1 MTDSNLERIREN
13 EIRKNFDKL
22 DSLISSMK
30 ISEES
35 HKKNIIS
42 QMEKLI
48 TDTETKIKNYHIS
61 MEYSDSPKIKEF
73 QQKFQSYKNKYRLLS
88 KNNYDIKEDS
98 NYYNRDDPT
107 QNLTSNSFNKIQLAT
122 RNTIEME
129 SMTGNILGDLNN
141 QTEKM
146 RGVKTKLGVMDNDL
160 NSSNS
165 LLGSIIGKQNDDMKI
180 IIIVGCFL
188 SFIVI
193 CFLIYK
199 IIKFDF
205 MKTFKNVC
213 IV

>member
-1 MTDSNLERIREN
+1 MNDSNLERIREN

-88 KNNYDIKEDS
+88 KNNFDIKEDS

-107 QNLTSNSFNKIQLAT
+107 QNLTSISFNKIQLAT

-188 SFIVI
+188 TFIVI

-199 IIKFDF
+199 IIKHFA
-205 MKTFKNVC
+205 
-213 IV
+213 

>member
-1 MTDSNLERIREN
+1 MNDSNLERIREN

-35 HKKNIIS
+35 YKRNIIS

-88 KNNYDIKEDS
+88 KNNFDIKEDS

-107 QNLTSNSFNKIQLAT
+107 QNLTSISFNKIQLAT

-188 SFIVI
+188 TFIVI

-199 IIKFDF
+199 IIKHFA
-205 MKTFKNVC
+205 
-213 IV
+213 

>member
-73 QQKFQSYKNKYRLLS
+73 QQKFQSYKNKYRLFS
-88 KNNYDIKEDS
+88 KNNFDIKEDS

-188 SFIVI
+188 TFIVI

-199 IIKFDF
+199 IIKHFA
-205 MKTFKNVC
+205 
-213 IV
+213 

>member
-1 MTDSNLERIREN
+1 MNDSNLERIREN

-22 DSLISSMK
+22 DSLISSIK

-35 HKKNIIS
+35 HKKNIIT
-42 QMEKLI
+42 QMEKML
-48 TDTETKIKNYHIS
+48 TDTEAKIKNYQIS

-73 QQKFQSYKNKYRLLS
+73 QQKFQSYKNKYRSLS
-88 KNNYDIKEDS
+88 KNNYDIKEEP

-129 SMTGNILGDLNN
+129 SMTGNILGDLNS

-188 SFIVI
+188 TFIVI

-199 IIKFDF
+199 IIKHFA
-205 MKTFKNVC
+205 
-213 IV
+213 

>member
-22 DSLISSMK
+22 DSLISNMK

-61 MEYSDSPKIKEF
+61 MEYLDSPKIKEF

-88 KNNYDIKEDS
+88 KNNFDIKEDS

-129 SMTGNILGDLNN
+129 SMTGDILGDLNN

-146 RGVKTKLGVMDNDL
+146 KGVKSKLGVMDTDL

-165 LLGSIIGKQNDDMKI
+165 LLGNIIGKQSDDMKV
-180 IIIVGCFL
+180 IIIVGCIL
-188 SFIVI
+188 SFIII
-193 CFLIYK
+193 CFLMYK
-199 IIKFDF
+199 IIRLFL
-205 MKTFKNVC
+205 
-213 IV
+213 

>member
-1 MTDSNLERIREN
+1 MTDSNLERIHEN

-61 MEYSDSPKIKEF
+61 MEYSDSPKMKKF

-88 KNNYDIKEDS
+88 KNNFDIKEDS

-160 NSSNS
+160 NNSNS

-188 SFIVI
+188 TFIVI

-199 IIKFDF
+199 IIKHFA
-205 MKTFKNVC
+205 
-213 IV
+213 

>member
-1 MTDSNLERIREN
+1 MNDSNLERIREN

-22 DSLISSMK
+22 DSLISSIK

-35 HKKNIIS
+35 HKKNIIT
-42 QMEKLI
+42 QMEKML
-48 TDTETKIKNYHIS
+48 TDTEAKIKNYQIS
-61 MEYSDSPKIKEF
+61 IEYSDSPKIKEF
-73 QQKFQSYKNKYRLLS
+73 QQKFQSYKNKYRSLS
-88 KNNYDIKEDS
+88 KNNYDIKEES

-107 QNLTSNSFNKIQLAT
+107 QNLTSNSFNKIQLVT

-129 SMTGNILGDLNN
+129 SMTGNILGDLNS

-188 SFIVI
+188 TFIVI

-199 IIKFDF
+199 IIKHFA
-205 MKTFKNVC
+205 
-213 IV
+213 

>member
-1 MTDSNLERIREN
+1 
-13 EIRKNFDKL
+13 
-22 DSLISSMK
+22 
-30 ISEES
+30 
-35 HKKNIIS
+35 
-42 QMEKLI
+42 MEKLI

-88 KNNYDIKEDS
+88 KNNFDIKEDY

-188 SFIVI
+188 TFIVI

-199 IIKFDF
+199 IIKHFA
-205 MKTFKNVC
+205 
-213 IV
+213 

>member
-1 MTDSNLERIREN
+1 MTDSNLERIHEN

-129 SMTGNILGDLNN
+129 SMAGNILGDLNN

-146 RGVKTKLGVMDNDL
+146 RGVKTKLGVLDNDL

-188 SFIVI
+188 TFIVI

-199 IIKFDF
+199 IIKHFA
-205 MKTFKNVC
+205 
-213 IV
+213 

>member
-1 MTDSNLERIREN
+1 MTDSNIERIREN

-160 NSSNS
+160 NNSNS

-188 SFIVI
+188 TFIVI

-199 IIKFDF
+199 IIKHFA
-205 MKTFKNVC
+205 
-213 IV
+213 

>member
-1 MTDSNLERIREN
+1 MTDSNIERIREN

-35 HKKNIIS
+35 YKRNIIS

-88 KNNYDIKEDS
+88 KNNFDIKEDS

-188 SFIVI
+188 TFIVI

-199 IIKFDF
+199 IIKHFA
-205 MKTFKNVC
+205 
-213 IV
+213 

>member
-1 MTDSNLERIREN
+1 MTDSNLERIHEN

-88 KNNYDIKEDS
+88 KNNFDIKEDS

-188 SFIVI
+188 TFIVI

-199 IIKFDF
+199 IIKHFA
-205 MKTFKNVC
+205 
-213 IV
+213 

>member
-35 HKKNIIS
+35 YKRNIIS

-61 MEYSDSPKIKEF
+61 MEYLDSPKIKEF

-199 IIKFDF
+199 IIKHFA
-205 MKTFKNVC
+205 
-213 IV
+213 

>member
-22 DSLISSMK
+22 DSLISSIK

-35 HKKNIIS
+35 HKKNIKS

-88 KNNYDIKEDS
+88 KNNFDIKEDS

-199 IIKFDF
+199 IIKHFA
-205 MKTFKNVC
+205 
-213 IV
+213 

>member
-1 MTDSNLERIREN
+1 MNDSNLERIREN

-42 QMEKLI
+42 QMKKLI

-129 SMTGNILGDLNN
+129 SMAGNILGDLNN

-199 IIKFDF
+199 IIKHFA
-205 MKTFKNVC
+205 
-213 IV
+213 

>member
-61 MEYSDSPKIKEF
+61 MEYLDSPKIKEF

-199 IIKFDF
+199 IIKHFA
-205 MKTFKNVC
+205 
-213 IV
+213 

>member
-1 MTDSNLERIREN
+1 MTDSNIERIREN

-30 ISEES
+30 ISEDS

-199 IIKFDF
+199 IIKHFA
-205 MKTFKNVC
+205 
-213 IV
+213 

>member
-1 MTDSNLERIREN
+1 MTDSNIERIREN

-88 KNNYDIKEDS
+88 KNNFDIKEDS

-122 RNTIEME
+122 RNTIEIE

-188 SFIVI
+188 TFIVI

-199 IIKFDF
+199 IIKHFA
-205 MKTFKNVC
+205 
-213 IV
+213 

>member
-1 MTDSNLERIREN
+1 MTDSNIERIREN

-61 MEYSDSPKIKEF
+61 MEYSDSPKMKEF

-188 SFIVI
+188 TFIVI

-199 IIKFDF
+199 IIKHFA
-205 MKTFKNVC
+205 
-213 IV
+213 